1 METDNCVFIGVA
13 CSDCSFSEC
22 VSVVCVGF
30 IKQLVLSQH
39 PILCVYGA
47 GPLLIVLIAFAHLYH
62 IHTHA
67 RAYTH
72 THTHRD
78 LLLQKGQLPPEKK
91 VKPSPY
97 TGLSQRCVCVYPREQ
112 CVCV

>member
-1 METDNCVFIGVA
+1 MEWSNTVSGGIFIEKSGAVVMETDNCVFIGVA

-47 GPLLIVLIAFAHLYH
+47 GPLLIVLASAYLYH

-67 RAYTH
+67 RAH
-72 THTHRD
+72 THT
-78 LLLQKGQLPPEKK
+78 
-91 VKPSPY
+91 
-97 TGLSQRCVCVYPREQ
+97 
-112 CVCV
+112 